1 MTIPEEGSSYNRY
14 PPSVLIGTAVLFI
27 VTSIGSVG
35 LRFYSRFIS
44 RAKLGI
50 DDWITLPVMVI
61 CLALSVTQIVATTA
75 GGLGSHLE
83 LVDGQLRY
91 PARFYVYEKTRY
103 AYEVIGAFCLG
114 VTKVSVLL
122 FFRRL
127 FPIRVFCIINN
138 ILICITLAWCIAY
151 TVATAVRC
159 SPVSTFT
166 DRFETEYNFF
176 CVGDY
181 QLFLLSYT
189 ASDLALDITI
199 FLLPVPMVWRLQMPW
214 RQKLAVAGIF
224 LLGSITVA
232 SSITRIIVYHWA
244 IYFAKA
250 EPRRWDLDITWNSAD
265 LLFWN
270 LAENAVGLLGC
281 SLPSYAPL
289 FKNMLQSRKN
299 KGDVSPPRGAYQ
311 KQKTLFTPYTWW
323 SDDQTWIHVNGGPTP
338 SRGFG
343 TTLESIPQHRIMVD
357 REFHIDCTEGT
368 SRENGISRGDR

>member
-35 LRFYSRFIS
+35 LRFYSRSIS

-61 CLALSVTQIVATTA
+61 CVALSVTQIVATTA

-83 LVDGQLRY
+83 LVDGRLRY
-91 PARFYVYEKTRY
+91 PMRFYVYEKTRY

-127 FPIRVFCIINN
+127 FPVRAFSIINN
-138 ILICITLAWCIAY
+138 VLIGITLAWCIAY
-151 TVATAVRC
+151 TVATAIRC

-166 DRFETEYNFF
+166 DRFETEFNYF
-176 CVGDY
+176 CVDEY

-189 ASDLALDITI
+189 ASDLALDIII

-224 LLGSITVA
+224 LLGSIQSLTLIG
-232 SSITRIIVYHWA
+232 SA

-250 EPRRWDLDITWNSAD
+250 EPRRWNLDITWNSAD

-289 FKNMLQSRKN
+289 FKNILQSRKN
-299 KGDVSPPRGAYQ
+299 KGD
-311 KQKTLFTPYTWW
+311 
-323 SDDQTWIHVNGGPTP
+323 TWIHVDGGPTP
-338 SRGFG
+338 GRSYG
-343 TTLESIPQHRIMVD
+343 TTLESIPQHRIMVN

-368 SRENGISRGDR
+368 SRENGGISRSE